1 MLGGCC
7 SQSLSGAPALTVLL
21 CISSGVGIISRESSA
36 GGGVPLRPG
45 GQGLVHGDGMCLH
58 LALQAV
64 HLLPGQIGEAEEGRP
79 VK

>member
-7 SQSLSGAPALTVLL
+7 SQRLSRAPALAVSHR
-21 CISSGVGIISRESSA
+21 ISSGVGIISRESSA

-45 GQGLVHGDGMCLH
+45 GQGLVHGDGVCLH

-64 HLLPGQIGEAEEGRP
+64 HLLPGQTGGAEEGRP